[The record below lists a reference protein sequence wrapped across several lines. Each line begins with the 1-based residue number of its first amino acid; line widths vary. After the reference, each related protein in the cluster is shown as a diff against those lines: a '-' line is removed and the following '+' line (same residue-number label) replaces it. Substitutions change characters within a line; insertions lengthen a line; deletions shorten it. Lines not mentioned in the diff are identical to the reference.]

1 MSGQSTERVHQETAA
16 ERLMF
21 GPSHMGAAFQ
31 AIIEAFPDVY
41 LVLSG
46 EGVVLEYYARRE
58 AQSDPAPEQVVGQG
72 VVEVVPGP
80 AGLALRERVRQ
91 VARLGRVDRLEYRL
105 PGAVGEQYFEARLA
119 PLPEGR
125 VLAVVRDV
133 SELRRAE
140 RALRESELRYR
151 RIIETAEEGVWML
164 DAEGRT
170 IFANDKMARMLG
182 YTVEEMQGQMLFDF
196 MEEEARQSAMQYLE
210 RRRQGVS
217 EQHDFRFQRKDGT
230 DVWTLISTNPVMDE
244 EGNFLGV
251 LGMIT
256 DITDRVRAAQER
268 EALLEQAQ
276 EAVRTRDEFL
286 SIASHELRTPLA
298 SLQLV
303 VQSFKRSVQGD
314 PTPERLGRAL
324 ETVERQVRRLSRLVE
339 QLLDVSR
346 ITAGRFELSVGPV
359 DLGEVTREALSGL
372 RGELE
377 RAGCTATLEEPAGR
391 VITLGDRGR
400 LEQVLTNL
408 LSNALRYGAGKPI
421 QVRVGEQHG
430 HALVEVKDEGIGI
443 PHEDQQRI
451 FRRFERGAAS
461 RDYGGLGLGLYIV
474 SRILQAHGGHISV
487 RSQPG
492 QGSTFCVTLPLARLG
507 IGG

>member
-1 MSGQSTERVHQETAA
+1 
-16 ERLMF
+16 MF

-41 LVLSG
+41 LVLSA

-58 AQSDPAPEQVVGQG
+58 EQPGLAPEQVVGCDVG
-72 VVEVVPGP
+72 AVVPGA
-80 AGLALRERVRQ
+80 AGAELRERVRE
-91 VARLGRVDRLEYRL
+91 VARRGQMDRLEYRL
-105 PGAVGEQYFEARLA
+105 PGAEGARSFEARLA
-119 PLPEGR
+119 PLPEER
-125 VLAVVRDV
+125 VLAVLRDV

-140 RALRESELRYR
+140 RALRESERRYR

-164 DAEGRT
+164 DVAGRT
-170 IFANDKMARMLG
+170 IFANEKMARMLG
-182 YTVEEMQGQMLFDF
+182 YTVEELPGRMLFDF
-196 MEEEARQSAMQYLE
+196 MDEEARQSAMEYLE
-210 RRRQGVS
+210 RRRQGVR
-217 EQHDFRFQRKDGT
+217 EQHDFRFKRKDGT
-230 DVWTLISTNPVMDE
+230 DVWTLISSNPVLDE
-244 EGNFLGV
+244 EENFLGV

-256 DITDRVRAAQER
+256 DITDRVRATQER

-303 VQSFKRSVQGD
+303 VQSFKRSGLSD

-346 ITAGRFELSVGPV
+346 ITAGRFELSLGPV
-359 DLGEVTREALSGL
+359 DLGEVAREALSGL

-377 RAGCTATLEEPAGR
+377 RAGCTATLEEPLGR
-391 VITLGDRGR
+391 VIAQGDRGR

-408 LSNALRYGAGKPI
+408 LSNALRYGAGRPI

-430 HALVEVKDEGIGI
+430 GALVEVKDQGIGI
-443 PHEDQQRI
+443 PPEDQQRI

-474 SRILQAHGGHISV
+474 SRILQAHGGNISV
-487 RSQPG
+487 RSEPG
-492 QGSTFCVTLPLARLG
+492 VGSTFCVALPLARPG
-507 IGG
+507 VGA